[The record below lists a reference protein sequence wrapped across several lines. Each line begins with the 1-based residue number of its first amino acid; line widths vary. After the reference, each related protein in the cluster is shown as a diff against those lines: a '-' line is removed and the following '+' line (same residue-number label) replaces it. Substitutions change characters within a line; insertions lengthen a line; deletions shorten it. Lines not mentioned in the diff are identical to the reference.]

1 MLVVVAPDMIAI
13 DVWDM
18 LGDILIRFVSLV
30 HKNRNKMIST
40 IKTLPSFLNNL
51 SDLWSASFYNL
62 SYLIVDVFCVVVWP
76 VL

>member
-40 IKTLPSFLNNL
+40 IKTLPSFNNL